1 MANSNLDELFRNI
14 KNEINDR
21 EFNLKFIL
29 KDVFRQII
37 CEKGGKDYQARWEAA
52 DVIIDEVFNSIRIK
66 GPEGEEYPV
75 LDESSRFKGAM
86 KFLKKGGLYG
96 SLCESDCGNKRGMA

>member
-1 MANSNLDELFRNI
+1 MGNSNLDELFRNI
-14 KNEINDR
+14 KNEIDDR

-29 KDVFRQII
+29 KDVFRQIVCDI
-37 CEKGGKDYQARWEAA
+37 GGKDYQAQWEAA

-66 GPEGEEYPV
+66 GPKGEEYPI

-86 KFLKKGGLYG
+86 KFLKKG
-96 SLCESDCGNKRGMA
+96 SC